1 MYLLSSHPPF
11 IGIPTRGSRRP
22 SPLIGGELPGRGVA
36 PAPAPARAHAQ
47 VAMSRSATVDD
58 YAMSDSN
65 HVSREVAWEMN
76 RLRAR
81 GQRALCLKRAA
92 SH

>member
-11 IGIPTRGSRRP
+11 IGNPTRGSRRP
-22 SPLIGGELPGRGVA
+22 SPFIIGELPGRGVA

-58 YAMSDSN
+58 YAVSDSH
-65 HVSREVAWEMN
+65 HVSREVTRKMN
-76 RLRAR
+76 RLCAR
-81 GQRALCLKRAA
+81 ERRALLLKRAA
-92 SH
+92 SL